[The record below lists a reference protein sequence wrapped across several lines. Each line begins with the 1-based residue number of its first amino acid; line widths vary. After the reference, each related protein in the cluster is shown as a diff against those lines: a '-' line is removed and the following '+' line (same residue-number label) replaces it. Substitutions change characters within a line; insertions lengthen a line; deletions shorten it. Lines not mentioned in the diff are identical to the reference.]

1 MSHEI
6 RTPMTAILG
15 FSESLLDATLSDAQ
29 KRDAIT
35 TIRRNGEYLLEII
48 NDILD
53 LSKIEAGKLDLE
65 CIAFSPCRIIDETLA
80 LMRVRADAKQLP
92 LHAEYD
98 GKMPETIRSD
108 PTRLRQILINL
119 VGNAIKFTPTG
130 SVRLVTRCVVDDV
143 TGPMLQFDV
152 VDTGIG
158 MSQEQMDRLFNAFTQ
173 ADTSTTRRFGGTG
186 LGLNISRRLSH
197 MLGGDVTVTSR
208 PGQGSTFR
216 LTLSA
221 GNLTG
226 VRMID
231 SQGAAPAD
239 ALTATA
245 PPIDPNAIQLRGR
258 VLLAEDG
265 PDNQRLIS
273 FILAKAGLDVT
284 VANNGKVAVELALDA
299 LDTGEPMDVIL
310 MDMQMPVMDG
320 YEATSVLRRR
330 AYNGPIIALTAHAMA
345 GDREKCEAAGCDG
358 FATKPID
365 RASLLK
371 LIQSYVKQGDDDVID
386 TSQTEPLLSDFADEA
401 DMLEL
406 IQMFVDELPERVA
419 TIEKAMTEQDLDCV
433 KALAHQLK
441 GSAGGYGFPSI
452 TQIAGTVEGTV
463 KMNREMDQV
472 KVAVDALIGLC
483 RRAAVK
489 AE

>member
-1 MSHEI
+1 
-6 RTPMTAILG
+6 
-15 FSESLLDATLSDAQ
+15 
-29 KRDAIT
+29 
-35 TIRRNGEYLLEII
+35 
-48 NDILD
+48 
-53 LSKIEAGKLDLE
+53 
-65 CIAFSPCRIIDETLA
+65 
-80 LMRVRADAKQLP
+80 
-92 LHAEYD
+92 
-98 GKMPETIRSD
+98 
-108 PTRLRQILINL
+108 
-119 VGNAIKFTPTG
+119 
-130 SVRLVTRCVVDDV
+130 
-143 TGPMLQFDV
+143 
-152 VDTGIG
+152 
-158 MSQEQMDRLFNAFTQ
+158 
-173 ADTSTTRRFGGTG
+173 
-186 LGLNISRRLSH
+186 
-197 MLGGDVTVTSR
+197 
-208 PGQGSTFR
+208 
-216 LTLSA
+216 
-221 GNLTG
+221 
-226 VRMID
+226 
-231 SQGAAPAD
+231 
-239 ALTATA
+239 LTATA